1 MKKIVIALL
10 LFMPSLL
17 FAEVMSYGE
26 FIKKSTQQENT
37 KKHNKHYYD
46 GIDFLKDAYNA
57 GLLTREELE
66 TLTPQEIADK
76 LQLDFYVFGQAIID
90 YQKTSIKGHTVPKS
104 ASYLESYNYYIEG
117 ITTGR
122 IKSRDEITKA
132 YLNRD
137 IHPSDYQELLD
148 YFDKNV
154 ITKEETNNRLV
165 KAGTKYVFTHIDIKV
180 KDDKVALEL
189 KNDVEKALR
198 QAITTG
204 KVSDELEAMEYTK
217 EYYNFL
223 VQPKYMF
230 R

>member
-1 MKKIVIALL
+1 MKKIIIALL
-10 LFMPSLL
+10 FFMPSLL
-17 FAEVMSYGE
+17 FAEVMSYSE
-26 FIKKSTQQENT
+26 FIEKSTQQENT

-57 GLLTREELE
+57 GILTREDLE

-76 LQLDFYVFGQAIID
+76 LKLDFYVFGQAIID
-90 YQKTSIKGHTVPKS
+90 YQKIRIKGYTVPKT

-117 ITTGR
+117 IVTGR
-122 IKSRDEITKA
+122 IKSREEITKA

-148 YFDKNV
+148 FFDKNV
-154 ITKEETNNRLV
+154 ITKEETTNRLV

-180 KDDKVALEL
+180 NDSNAALEL
-189 KNDVEKALR
+189 KKDVEKALR
-198 QAITTG
+198 QAITDG
-204 KVSDELEAMEYTK
+204 KVSDELEAMEYVK